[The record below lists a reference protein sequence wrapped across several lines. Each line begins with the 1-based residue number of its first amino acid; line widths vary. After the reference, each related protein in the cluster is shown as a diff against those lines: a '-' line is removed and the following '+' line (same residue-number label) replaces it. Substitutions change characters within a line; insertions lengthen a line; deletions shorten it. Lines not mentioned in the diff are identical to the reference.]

1 MALEEAVRSVKDL
14 DSLLALLRDELGWR
28 LPDPPDWSELTF
40 EWHAHEL
47 RVSESA
53 AQRLKD
59 GKVYQLRP
67 LLAQQPWG
75 IFFVIF
81 DRPRISITTLRQTL
95 RGLVSQRRQASRL
108 PSWNLENLLFICTTS
123 DYDRFTFAHFRGE
136 KAHRAVLTTFGW
148 ERGETALHTLCKYNL
163 ENLRFPDDPSDTE
176 SWLTQWRAAFD
187 VQAVTDA
194 FFRDYERVFDILQR
208 QLYQQ
213 TNDKV
218 WAHDYA
224 LQVLNRLMFLY
235 FIQRKTT
242 PDGRYWLGDDRRFIK
257 GFWEAYRASG
267 EKNSFFKRWL
277 SVLFFEAFNNKFSPK
292 PYLPQAL
299 NDALRL
305 APYLNGGLF
314 TRNELDEKY
323 SIELPD
329 SIFEMLFDQFEG
341 ATPGFFER
349 YNFTISE
356 NTPLDQEV
364 AVDPEMIGKVYETLV
379 NIAFEG
385 LEGEDRR
392 GRAGIFY
399 TPRVEI
405 DLMCRLSLVDWLA
418 NHLGEEHKPL
428 LYDAVFA
435 YDPEEKRRADEAL
448 SSRNLWP
455 TLNALLRSCTVC
467 DPACGS
473 GSFLVGMLLVLDDLQ
488 ARANEQ
494 LGIEETPYERRRRII
509 GEQLYGV
516 DVMEWAVHVAELRLW
531 LQLVVETDLK
541 PAQLKFHRPLLP
553 NLSFKVRPGDSL
565 VQELGGIS
573 FALHHKHLDIPST
586 LKGKLT
592 RLKAEKLK
600 FYRADPDDP
609 SQYRSEHELKL
620 AEVQLFREILETK
633 AHTLHNQIVILNR
646 RIEHPSQLHTLEGI
660 EIEDRQL
667 ERNVQAWKAQ
677 RDELQEQLDRLHQAL
692 ATLQNAHDV
701 PFIWDVA
708 FVEIFEGDKRGFDI
722 VLGNP
727 PYVRQEMI
735 APPLLREEDFSP
747 EQWRKKKA
755 EHKAKLQHSA
765 CELWPRFFKNRK
777 PDGKSDLYVYFYLHG
792 LSLLNEKG
800 SFCFIT
806 SNSWLDVGYGADL
819 QEFLLKH
826 SHVKLILDNE
836 VKRSFA
842 QADVNT
848 VIVLLAPPDDRREDG
863 LSKTARFVMFKKP
876 FEEVA
881 RAEVFKAIE
890 AVTERQGTPDY
901 RVTAR
906 LQRELL
912 EEGLESDAD
921 DVGAAPRGCPPTPR
935 GRAQSGKAQG
945 PAPTGKS
952 HGPLIK
958 TARYI
963 GNKWGGKYLRAPDIF
978 FTILEKGKGK
988 LVRLGDIA
996 EVRRGFTTGANEFFY
1011 LEPTGKPAPAGYLHV
1026 RNGAGWEGE
1035 IEEEFLKPFLF
1046 SLKEVER
1053 YEVDALNLERKVLVC
1068 LHAKEDLRQKGKKGM
1083 LSYIEY
1089 GERQGFNTRPSVR
1102 GRRLWY
1108 ALPEQNPPDFVS
1120 NRFLGERLG
1129 FPFLRD
1135 VRVCDVFF
1143 VGAFTN
1149 VDGLIGTAL
1158 LNSIVSL
1165 LAAEVTS
1172 RKTYG
1177 IGVAYLYGPEI
1188 RGLTVINP
1196 AVLSLEDKQ
1205 RLHEAFSSMRKRA
1218 ILRIVDEIHQ
1228 PDRRALDE
1236 VVFDVLGLTA
1246 GEREA
1251 VYEAVVN
1258 LVRARLEKA
1267 RSV

>member
-194 FFRDYERVFDILQR
+194 FFRDYERVFDILQH

-341 ATPGFFER
+341 MTPGFFER

-385 LEGEDRR
+385 LEGEDLR

-435 YDPEEKRRADEAL
+435 YDPE
-448 SSRNLWP
+448 
-455 TLNALLRSCTVC
+455 
-467 DPACGS
+467 
-473 GSFLVGMLLVLDDLQ
+473 
-488 ARANEQ
+488 
-494 LGIEETPYERRRRII
+494 
-509 GEQLYGV
+509 
-516 DVMEWAVHVAELRLW
+516 
-531 LQLVVETDLK
+531 
-541 PAQLKFHRPLLP
+541 
-553 NLSFKVRPGDSL
+553 
-565 VQELGGIS
+565 
-573 FALHHKHLDIPST
+573 
-586 LKGKLT
+586 
-592 RLKAEKLK
+592 
-600 FYRADPDDP
+600 
-609 SQYRSEHELKL
+609 
-620 AEVQLFREILETK
+620 
-633 AHTLHNQIVILNR
+633 
-646 RIEHPSQLHTLEGI
+646 
-660 EIEDRQL
+660 
-667 ERNVQAWKAQ
+667 
-677 RDELQEQLDRLHQAL
+677 
-692 ATLQNAHDV
+692 
-701 PFIWDVA
+701 
-708 FVEIFEGDKRGFDI
+708 
-722 VLGNP
+722 
-727 PYVRQEMI
+727 
-735 APPLLREEDFSP
+735 
-747 EQWRKKKA
+747 
-755 EHKAKLQHSA
+755 
-765 CELWPRFFKNRK
+765 
-777 PDGKSDLYVYFYLHG
+777 
-792 LSLLNEKG
+792 
-800 SFCFIT
+800 
-806 SNSWLDVGYGADL
+806 
-819 QEFLLKH
+819 
-826 SHVKLILDNE
+826 
-836 VKRSFA
+836 
-842 QADVNT
+842 
-848 VIVLLAPPDDRREDG
+848 
-863 LSKTARFVMFKKP
+863 
-876 FEEVA
+876 
-881 RAEVFKAIE
+881 
-890 AVTERQGTPDY
+890 
-901 RVTAR
+901 
-906 LQRELL
+906 
-912 EEGLESDAD
+912 
-921 DVGAAPRGCPPTPR
+921 
-935 GRAQSGKAQG
+935 
-945 PAPTGKS
+945 
-952 HGPLIK
+952 
-958 TARYI
+958 
-963 GNKWGGKYLRAPDIF
+963 
-978 FTILEKGKGK
+978 
-988 LVRLGDIA
+988 
-996 EVRRGFTTGANEFFY
+996 
-1011 LEPTGKPAPAGYLHV
+1011 
-1026 RNGAGWEGE
+1026 
-1035 IEEEFLKPFLF
+1035 
-1046 SLKEVER
+1046 
-1053 YEVDALNLERKVLVC
+1053 
-1068 LHAKEDLRQKGKKGM
+1068 
-1083 LSYIEY
+1083 
-1089 GERQGFNTRPSVR
+1089 
-1102 GRRLWY
+1102 
-1108 ALPEQNPPDFVS
+1108 
-1120 NRFLGERLG
+1120 
-1129 FPFLRD
+1129 
-1135 VRVCDVFF
+1135 
-1143 VGAFTN
+1143 
-1149 VDGLIGTAL
+1149 
-1158 LNSIVSL
+1158 
-1165 LAAEVTS
+1165 
-1172 RKTYG
+1172 
-1177 IGVAYLYGPEI
+1177 
-1188 RGLTVINP
+1188 
-1196 AVLSLEDKQ
+1196 
-1205 RLHEAFSSMRKRA
+1205 
-1218 ILRIVDEIHQ
+1218 
-1228 PDRRALDE
+1228 
-1236 VVFDVLGLTA
+1236 
-1246 GEREA
+1246 
-1251 VYEAVVN
+1251 
-1258 LVRARLEKA
+1258 
-1267 RSV
+1267 

>member
-1 MALEEAVRSVKDL
+1 
-14 DSLLALLRDELGWR
+14 
-28 LPDPPDWSELTF
+28 
-40 EWHAHEL
+40 
-47 RVSESA
+47 
-53 AQRLKD
+53 
-59 GKVYQLRP
+59 
-67 LLAQQPWG
+67 
-75 IFFVIF
+75 
-81 DRPRISITTLRQTL
+81 
-95 RGLVSQRRQASRL
+95 
-108 PSWNLENLLFICTTS
+108 
-123 DYDRFTFAHFRGE
+123 
-136 KAHRAVLTTFGW
+136 
-148 ERGETALHTLCKYNL
+148 
-163 ENLRFPDDPSDTE
+163 
-176 SWLTQWRAAFD
+176 
-187 VQAVTDA
+187 
-194 FFRDYERVFDILQR
+194 
-208 QLYQQ
+208 
-213 TNDKV
+213 
-218 WAHDYA
+218 
-224 LQVLNRLMFLY
+224 
-235 FIQRKTT
+235 
-242 PDGRYWLGDDRRFIK
+242 
-257 GFWEAYRASG
+257 
-267 EKNSFFKRWL
+267 
-277 SVLFFEAFNNKFSPK
+277 
-292 PYLPQAL
+292 
-299 NDALRL
+299 
-305 APYLNGGLF
+305 
-314 TRNELDEKY
+314 
-323 SIELPD
+323 
-329 SIFEMLFDQFEG
+329 
-341 ATPGFFER
+341 
-349 YNFTISE
+349 
-356 NTPLDQEV
+356 
-364 AVDPEMIGKVYETLV
+364 
-379 NIAFEG
+379 
-385 LEGEDRR
+385 
-392 GRAGIFY
+392 
-399 TPRVEI
+399 
-405 DLMCRLSLVDWLA
+405 
-418 NHLGEEHKPL
+418 
-428 LYDAVFA
+428 
-435 YDPEEKRRADEAL
+435 
-448 SSRNLWP
+448 
-455 TLNALLRSCTVC
+455 
-467 DPACGS
+467 
-473 GSFLVGMLLVLDDLQ
+473 
-488 ARANEQ
+488 
-494 LGIEETPYERRRRII
+494 
-509 GEQLYGV
+509 
-516 DVMEWAVHVAELRLW
+516 
-531 LQLVVETDLK
+531 
-541 PAQLKFHRPLLP
+541 
-553 NLSFKVRPGDSL
+553 
-565 VQELGGIS
+565 
-573 FALHHKHLDIPST
+573 
-586 LKGKLT
+586 
-592 RLKAEKLK
+592 
-600 FYRADPDDP
+600 
-609 SQYRSEHELKL
+609 
-620 AEVQLFREILETK
+620 VQLFREILETK

-848 VIVLLAPPDDRREDG
+848 VIVLLAPPDDHREDG

-890 AVTERQGTPDY
+890 AVTERQSTPDY

-906 LQRELL
+906 PQRELL
-912 EEGLESDAD
+912 EEGLESGTDEES
-921 DVGAAPRGCPPTPR
+921 PTPQKR
-935 GRAQSGKAQG
+935 
-945 PAPTGKS
+945 KS

-996 EVRRGFTTGANEFFY
+996 EVRYGIKTGANEFFY
-1011 LEPTGKPAPAGYLHV
+1011 LEPTDKPAPAGYLHV

-1035 IEEEFLKPFLF
+1035 IEEEFLTPFLF
-1046 SLKEVER
+1046 PLKEVER
-1053 YEVDALNLERKVLVC
+1053 YEVDPSHLERKVLVC
-1068 LHAKEDLRQKGKKGM
+1068 SWTKEELRRQRKKGV

-1089 GERQGFNTRPSVR
+1089 GERQGFDRRPSVR
-1102 GRRLWY
+1102 GRPLWY
-1108 ALPEQNPPDFVS
+1108 AIPEQNPPHCVS
-1120 NRFLGERLG
+1120 NQFLGERLG
-1129 FPFLRD
+1129 FPYLYNAL
-1135 VRVCDVFF
+1135 VCNVFF
-1143 VGAFTN
+1143 VATFTHT
-1149 VDGLIGTAL
+1149 DALTGTAL

-1188 RGLTVINP
+1188 RALPVMRP
-1196 AVLSLEDKQ
+1196 DVLSFEDRQ
-1205 RLHEAFSSMRKRA
+1205 HLHRAFSSMRKRA
-1218 ILRIVDEIHQ
+1218 ILKIADEIHQ

>member
-47 RVSESA
+47 RVSESS

-405 DLMCRLSLVDWLA
+405 DLMRRLSLVDWLA

-541 PAQLKFHRPLLP
+541 PAQLKFRPLLP

-660 EIEDRQL
+660 EIGDRQL

-819 QEFLLKH
+819 QEFLLRH
-826 SHVKLILDNE
+826 SHVKLVLDNE

-876 FEEVA
+876 FEELA

-890 AVTERQGTPDY
+890 AVTERQSTPVY

-906 LQRELL
+906 PQRELL
-912 EEGLESDAD
+912 EEGLESGTDEES
-921 DVGAAPRGCPPTPR
+921 PTPQKR
-935 GRAQSGKAQG
+935 
-945 PAPTGKS
+945 KS
-952 HGPLIK
+952 HGPFIK

-996 EVRRGFTTGANEFFY
+996 EVRFGIKTGANEFFY
-1011 LEPTGKPAPAGYLHV
+1011 LEPRGNPAPAGYLHV

-1035 IEEEFLKPFLF
+1035 LEEEFLKPVIKSPRECRSILI
-1046 SLKEVER
+1046 KP
-1053 YEVDALNLERKVLVC
+1053 
-1068 LHAKEDLRQKGKKGM
+1068 EDLRYKIFMCHRDKSELKGTAA
-1083 LSYIEY
+1083 LEYIRW
-1089 GERQGFNTRPSVR
+1089 GEAQGYHERPSCKGRPRWWDVGVR
-1102 GRRLWY
+1102 EFGKVLWPMIHNDRPAVFWNGYGVAVDHNLFEILGDYPLELWAFLASSPQIIFRELYGR
-1108 ALPEQNPPDFVS
+1108 S
-1120 NRFLGERLG
+1120 NLGEGALKTEGIDIRKFEVIRPEVMRSFGIERLEA
-1129 FPFLRD
+1129 
-1135 VRVCDVFF
+1135 
-1143 VGAFTN
+1143 AFEQMSKRPIQP
-1149 VDGLIGTAL
+1149 L
-1158 LNSIVSL
+1158 
-1165 LAAEVTS
+1165 
-1172 RKTYG
+1172 
-1177 IGVAYLYGPEI
+1177 EI
-1188 RGLTVINP
+1188 
-1196 AVLSLEDKQ
+1196 
-1205 RLHEAFSSMRKRA
+1205 
-1218 ILRIVDEIHQ
+1218 EIHQ

-1236 VVFDVLGLTA
+1236 VVFDVLGLTV

-1258 LVRARLEKA
+1258 LVRARLERA
-1267 RSV
+1267 QSV

>member
-1 MALEEAVRSVKDL
+1 MSLEVAVRSVRDR
-14 DSLLALLRDELGWR
+14 DSLLALLCDELGWR
-28 LPDPPDWSELTF
+28 LPAPPDWSELTF

-67 LLAQQPWG
+67 LLEQQPWG

-194 FFRDYERVFDILQR
+194 FFRDYERVFDILQH

-242 PDGRYWLGDDRRFIK
+242 PDGRYWLGDDRQFIK

-541 PAQLKFHRPLLP
+541 PAQLKFRPLLP

-735 APPLLREEDFSP
+735 APPLLREEDLSP

-848 VIVLLAPPDDRREDG
+848 VIVLLAPPDDHREDG

-890 AVTERQGTPDY
+890 AVTERQSTEAY

-906 LQRELL
+906 PQRELL
-912 EEGLESDAD
+912 EEGLESETDEES
-921 DVGAAPRGCPPTPR
+921 PTPQKR
-935 GRAQSGKAQG
+935 
-945 PAPTGKS
+945 KS

-1035 IEEEFLKPFLF
+1035 IEEEFLKPVIKSPRECRSILI
-1046 SLKEVER
+1046 KP
-1053 YEVDALNLERKVLVC
+1053 
-1068 LHAKEDLRQKGKKGM
+1068 EDLHYKIFMCHRDKSELKGTAA
-1083 LSYIEY
+1083 LDYIRW
-1089 GERQGFNTRPSVR
+1089 GEAQGYHLRPTCR
-1102 GRRLWY
+1102 GRTRWW
-1108 ALPEQNPPDFVS
+1108 D
-1120 NRFLGERLG
+1120 LGESHTEVIAWAMIHAERHNVFSNQLG
-1129 FPFLRD
+1129 VELD
-1135 VRVCDVFF
+1135 HNFF
-1143 VGAFTN
+1143 GIAP
-1149 VDGLIGTAL
+1149 
-1158 LNSIVSL
+1158 
-1165 LAAEVTS
+1165 
-1172 RKTYG
+1172 RKG
-1177 IGVAYLYGPEI
+1177 E
-1188 RGLTVINP
+1188 
-1196 AVLSLEDKQ
+1196 SE
-1205 RLHEAFSSMRKRA
+1205 
-1218 ILRIVDEIHQ
+1218 
-1228 PDRRALDE
+1228 
-1236 VVFDVLGLTA
+1236 LGLLLQSVSTLGILVKELFGRA
-1246 GEREA
+1246 YGGGSGPIKNER
-1251 VYEAVVN
+1251 VD
-1258 LVRARLEKA
+1258 LIR
-1267 RSV
+1267 

>member
-163 ENLRFPDDPSDTE
+163 ENLRFPEDPSDTE

-194 FFRDYERVFDILQR
+194 FFWDYERVFDILQR

-863 LSKTARFVMFKKP
+863 LSKTARFVLFKKP
-876 FEEVA
+876 FEEVT

-890 AVTERQGTPDY
+890 AVTERQSTPDY

-912 EEGLESDAD
+912 EEGLETDAD
-921 DVGAAPRGCPPTPR
+921 DVGATPRGCPQPPVVAQPTPR

-945 PAPTGKS
+945 SAPTGKS
-952 HGPLIK
+952 HAPLIK

-996 EVRRGFTTGANEFFY
+996 EVRRGFTTGANDFFY

-1035 IEEEFLKPFLF
+1035 IEEEFLKPVIKSPRECRSILI
-1046 SLKEVER
+1046 KP
-1053 YEVDALNLERKVLVC
+1053 
-1068 LHAKEDLRQKGKKGM
+1068 EDLRYKIFTCHRDKSELKGTAA
-1083 LSYIEY
+1083 LEYIRW
-1089 GERQGFNTRPSVR
+1089 GEARGYHERPSCKGRPRWWDVGVR
-1102 GRRLWY
+1102 RVPPIVSPSSVSDLYRAFLNQIGVFIDKRLY
-1108 ALPEQNPPDFVS
+1108 EIHPLNNLVNQLAVS
-1120 NRFLGERLG
+1120 LNSTMTTLFLELGSRTGLGE
-1129 FPFLRD
+1129 
-1135 VRVCDVFF
+1135 
-1143 VGAFTN
+1143 
-1149 VDGLIGTAL
+1149 GLLDMTVYEVANCL
-1158 LNSIVSL
+1158 VLHPSLVQATPLFDRPTQSI
-1165 LAAEVTS
+1165 
-1172 RKTYG
+1172 
-1177 IGVAYLYGPEI
+1177 
-1188 RGLTVINP
+1188 
-1196 AVLSLEDKQ
+1196 
-1205 RLHEAFSSMRKRA
+1205 FS
-1218 ILRIVDEIHQ
+1218 EIHQ

-1251 VYEAVVN
+1251 VYEAVIN

>member
-123 DYDRFTFAHFRGE
+123 DYDRFTFAHFRGK

-364 AVDPEMIGKVYETLV
+364 AVDPEMIGKVYESLV

-848 VIVLLAPPDDRREDG
+848 VIVLLAPPDDHREDG

-890 AVTERQGTPDY
+890 AVTERQSTEAY

-906 LQRELL
+906 PQRELL
-912 EEGLESDAD
+912 EEGLESGTDEES
-921 DVGAAPRGCPPTPR
+921 PTPQKR
-935 GRAQSGKAQG
+935 
-945 PAPTGKS
+945 KS

-996 EVRRGFTTGANEFFY
+996 EVRYGIKTGANEFFY
-1011 LEPTGKPAPAGYLHV
+1011 LEPTDKPAPAGYLHV
-1026 RNGAGWEGE
+1026 RNGAGWKGE
-1035 IEEEFLKPFLF
+1035 IEEEFLKPVIKSPRECRSILI
-1046 SLKEVER
+1046 KP
-1053 YEVDALNLERKVLVC
+1053 
-1068 LHAKEDLRQKGKKGM
+1068 EDLRYKIFMCHRDKSELKGTAA
-1083 LSYIEY
+1083 LEYIRW
-1089 GERQGFNTRPSVR
+1089 GEAQGYHERPSCRTRQRWWEARLEVGNGVFVKEANDSSGVFFNPIGLPVDCRLYVAQLSFEQLIYLNSAIACLLFEIFNRAGLGEGARSLMVSDYNAVPCLLTR
-1102 GRRLWY
+1102 GESSDFEKVFSSVYNKEPRKL
-1108 ALPEQNPPDFVS
+1108 LKPPD
-1120 NRFLGERLG
+1120 
-1129 FPFLRD
+1129 
-1135 VRVCDVFF
+1135 
-1143 VGAFTN
+1143 
-1149 VDGLIGTAL
+1149 
-1158 LNSIVSL
+1158 
-1165 LAAEVTS
+1165 
-1172 RKTYG
+1172 
-1177 IGVAYLYGPEI
+1177 PEW
-1188 RGLTVINP
+1188 
-1196 AVLSLEDKQ
+1196 
-1205 RLHEAFSSMRKRA
+1205 
-1218 ILRIVDEIHQ
+1218 
-1228 PDRRALDE
+1228 RALDE

>member
-95 RGLVSQRRQASRL
+95 RGLVSQRRQASHL
-108 PSWNLENLLFICTTS
+108 PTWNLENLLFICTTS

-194 FFRDYERVFDILQR
+194 FFRDYERVFDILQH

-242 PDGRYWLGDDRRFIK
+242 PDGRYWLGDDRQFIK

-473 GSFLVGMLLVLDDLQ
+473 GSFLVGMLLALDDLQ

-541 PAQLKFHRPLLP
+541 PDELKFRPLLP

-620 AEVQLFREILETK
+620 AELQLFREILETK

-848 VIVLLAPPDDRREDG
+848 VIVLLAPPDDHREDG

-876 FEEVA
+876 FEELA
-881 RAEVFKAIE
+881 HAEVFKAIE
-890 AVTERQGTPDY
+890 AVTERQSTEAY

-906 LQRELL
+906 PQRELL
-912 EEGLESDAD
+912 EEGLESGTDEEH
-921 DVGAAPRGCPPTPR
+921 PTPQKR
-935 GRAQSGKAQG
+935 
-945 PAPTGKS
+945 KS

-996 EVRRGFTTGANEFFY
+996 EVRFGIKTGANEFFY

-1035 IEEEFLKPFLF
+1035 IEEEFLKPVIKSPRECRSILI
-1046 SLKEVER
+1046 KP
-1053 YEVDALNLERKVLVC
+1053 
-1068 LHAKEDLRQKGKKGM
+1068 EDLHYKIFMCHRDKSELKDTAA
-1083 LSYIEY
+1083 LEYIRW
-1089 GERQGFNTRPSVR
+1089 GEAQGYHERPSCR
-1102 GRRLWY
+1102 GRQRWWEARLEVGNGVFVKE
-1108 ALPEQNPPDFVS
+1108 ANDSSGVFFNPIGLPVDCRLYVAQLSFEQLIYLNSAIACLLFEIFNRAGLGEGARSLMVSDYNAVPCLLTRGESSDFEKVFSSVYNKEPRKLLKPPD
-1120 NRFLGERLG
+1120 
-1129 FPFLRD
+1129 
-1135 VRVCDVFF
+1135 
-1143 VGAFTN
+1143 
-1149 VDGLIGTAL
+1149 
-1158 LNSIVSL
+1158 
-1165 LAAEVTS
+1165 
-1172 RKTYG
+1172 
-1177 IGVAYLYGPEI
+1177 PEW
-1188 RGLTVINP
+1188 
-1196 AVLSLEDKQ
+1196 
-1205 RLHEAFSSMRKRA
+1205 
-1218 ILRIVDEIHQ
+1218 
-1228 PDRRALDE
+1228 RALDE

>member
-735 APPLLREEDFSP
+735 APPLLREEDLSP

-890 AVTERQGTPDY
+890 AVTERQSTEAY

-906 LQRELL
+906 PQRELL
-912 EEGLESDAD
+912 EEGLESGTDEES
-921 DVGAAPRGCPPTPR
+921 PTPQKR
-935 GRAQSGKAQG
+935 
-945 PAPTGKS
+945 KS

-996 EVRRGFTTGANEFFY
+996 EVRFGIKTGANEFFY
-1011 LEPTGKPAPAGYLHV
+1011 LEPTGNPAPAGYLHV

-1035 IEEEFLKPFLF
+1035 IEEEFLKPVIKSPRECRSILI
-1046 SLKEVER
+1046 KP
-1053 YEVDALNLERKVLVC
+1053 
-1068 LHAKEDLRQKGKKGM
+1068 EDLRYKIFMCHRDKSELKGTAA
-1083 LSYIEY
+1083 LEYIRW
-1089 GERQGFNTRPSVR
+1089 GEAQGYHERPSCKGRPRWWDVGVR
-1102 GRRLWY
+1102 EVAPLSFNKGPWDRHFIPVNMANAFTDQQVYIILPRLQVDILILGAVANSTTWWGFLETTGRANFGEGILWIAVY
-1108 ALPEQNPPDFVS
+1108 EAAQMPLLNPEVITPEE
-1120 NRFLGERLG
+1120 RERLLSAFASLG
-1129 FPFLRD
+1129 PRD
-1135 VRVCDVFF
+1135 VLPV
-1143 VGAFTN
+1143 
-1149 VDGLIGTAL
+1149 
-1158 LNSIVSL
+1158 
-1165 LAAEVTS
+1165 
-1172 RKTYG
+1172 
-1177 IGVAYLYGPEI
+1177 
-1188 RGLTVINP
+1188 
-1196 AVLSLEDKQ
+1196 
-1205 RLHEAFSSMRKRA
+1205 
-1218 ILRIVDEIHQ
+1218 VDEIHQ

-1236 VVFDVLGLTA
+1236 VVFDVLGLTP

>member
-123 DYDRFTFAHFRGE
+123 DYDRFTFAHFRGK

-364 AVDPEMIGKVYETLV
+364 AVDPEMIGKVYESLV

-541 PAQLKFHRPLLP
+541 PAQLKFRPLLP

-876 FEEVA
+876 FEELA

-890 AVTERQGTPDY
+890 AVTERQSTEAY

-906 LQRELL
+906 PQRELL
-912 EEGLESDAD
+912 EEGLESGTDEEH
-921 DVGAAPRGCPPTPR
+921 PTPQKR
-935 GRAQSGKAQG
+935 
-945 PAPTGKS
+945 KS

-996 EVRRGFTTGANEFFY
+996 EVRFGIKTGANEFFY

-1035 IEEEFLKPFLF
+1035 IEEEFLKPVIKSPRECRSILI
-1046 SLKEVER
+1046 KP
-1053 YEVDALNLERKVLVC
+1053 
-1068 LHAKEDLRQKGKKGM
+1068 EDLRYKIFMCHRDKSELKDTAA
-1083 LSYIEY
+1083 LEYIRW
-1089 GERQGFNTRPSVR
+1089 GETQGYHERPSCR
-1102 GRRLWY
+1102 GRQRWWDLGHQE
-1108 ALPEQNPPDFVS
+1108 PFDFVIL
-1120 NRFLGERLG
+1120 RFRHERNWT
-1129 FPFLRD
+1129 P
-1135 VRVCDVFF
+1135 VNI
-1143 VGAFTN
+1143 TP
-1149 VDGLIGTAL
+1149 
-1158 LNSIVSL
+1158 SL
-1165 LAAEVTS
+1165 LAGDIMFVGS
-1172 RKTYG
+1172 WSNRKAVNACNAIANSTFAVFISELLG
-1177 IGVAYLYGPEI
+1177 RVNLGEGLLTTYGPEI
-1188 RGLTVINP
+1188 LRFLAIHPSSLNP
-1196 AVLSLEDKQ
+1196 KTEKVLMQ
-1205 RLHEAFSSMRKRA
+1205 RFQLLITRDVLP
-1218 ILRIVDEIHQ
+1218 IYDEIHQ

-1267 RSV
+1267 QSV

>member
-890 AVTERQGTPDY
+890 AVTERQSTPDY

-912 EEGLESDAD
+912 EEGLESE
-921 DVGAAPRGCPPTPR
+921 R
-935 GRAQSGKAQG
+935 GRGRRPSPAAQSANPG
-945 PAPTGKS
+945 
-952 HGPLIK
+952 GPLIK

-1035 IEEEFLKPFLF
+1035 IEEEFLKPVIKSPRECRSILI
-1046 SLKEVER
+1046 KP
-1053 YEVDALNLERKVLVC
+1053 
-1068 LHAKEDLRQKGKKGM
+1068 EDLRYKIFMCHRDKSELKGTAA
-1083 LSYIEY
+1083 LEYIRW
-1089 GERQGFNTRPSVR
+1089 GEARGYHERPSCKGRPRWWDVGVR
-1102 GRRLWY
+1102 RVPPIVSPSSVSDLYRAFLNQIGVFIDKRLY
-1108 ALPEQNPPDFVS
+1108 EIHPLNNLVNQLAVS
-1120 NRFLGERLG
+1120 LNSTMTTLFLELGSRTGLGE
-1129 FPFLRD
+1129 
-1135 VRVCDVFF
+1135 
-1143 VGAFTN
+1143 
-1149 VDGLIGTAL
+1149 GLLDMTVYEVANCL
-1158 LNSIVSL
+1158 VLHPSLVQATPLFDRPTQSI
-1165 LAAEVTS
+1165 
-1172 RKTYG
+1172 
-1177 IGVAYLYGPEI
+1177 
-1188 RGLTVINP
+1188 
-1196 AVLSLEDKQ
+1196 
-1205 RLHEAFSSMRKRA
+1205 FS
-1218 ILRIVDEIHQ
+1218 EIHQ

-1251 VYEAVVN
+1251 VYEAVIN

>member
-95 RGLVSQRRQASRL
+95 RGLVSQRRQASHL

-473 GSFLVGMLLVLDDLQ
+473 GSFLVGMLLALDDLQ

-541 PAQLKFHRPLLP
+541 PDELKFRPLLP

-620 AEVQLFREILETK
+620 AELQLFREILETK

-848 VIVLLAPPDDRREDG
+848 VIVLLAPPDDHREDG

-876 FEEVA
+876 FEELA
-881 RAEVFKAIE
+881 HAEVFKAIE
-890 AVTERQGTPDY
+890 AVTERQSTEAY

-906 LQRELL
+906 PQRELL
-912 EEGLESDAD
+912 EEGLESGTDEEH
-921 DVGAAPRGCPPTPR
+921 PTPQKR
-935 GRAQSGKAQG
+935 
-945 PAPTGKS
+945 KS

-996 EVRRGFTTGANEFFY
+996 EVRFGIKTGANEFFY

-1035 IEEEFLKPFLF
+1035 IEEEFLKPVIKSPRECRSILI
-1046 SLKEVER
+1046 KP
-1053 YEVDALNLERKVLVC
+1053 
-1068 LHAKEDLRQKGKKGM
+1068 EDLHYKIFMCHRDKSELKDTAA
-1083 LSYIEY
+1083 LEYIRW
-1089 GERQGFNTRPSVR
+1089 GEAQGYHERPSCR
-1102 GRRLWY
+1102 GRQRWWEARLEVGNGVFVKE
-1108 ALPEQNPPDFVS
+1108 ANDSSGVFFNPIGLPVDCRLYVAQLSFEQLIYLNSAIACLLFEIFNRAGLGEGARSLMVSDYNAVPCLLTRGESSDFEKVFSSVYNKEPRKLLKPPD
-1120 NRFLGERLG
+1120 
-1129 FPFLRD
+1129 
-1135 VRVCDVFF
+1135 
-1143 VGAFTN
+1143 
-1149 VDGLIGTAL
+1149 
-1158 LNSIVSL
+1158 
-1165 LAAEVTS
+1165 
-1172 RKTYG
+1172 
-1177 IGVAYLYGPEI
+1177 PEW
-1188 RGLTVINP
+1188 
-1196 AVLSLEDKQ
+1196 
-1205 RLHEAFSSMRKRA
+1205 
-1218 ILRIVDEIHQ
+1218 
-1228 PDRRALDE
+1228 RALDE

>member
-95 RGLVSQRRQASRL
+95 RGLVSQRRQASHL
-108 PSWNLENLLFICTTS
+108 PTWNLENLLFICTTS

-194 FFRDYERVFDILQR
+194 FFRDYERVFDILQH

-341 ATPGFFER
+341 MTPGFFER

-848 VIVLLAPPDDRREDG
+848 VIVLLAPPDDHREDG

-876 FEEVA
+876 FEELA
-881 RAEVFKAIE
+881 HAEVFKAIE
-890 AVTERQGTPDY
+890 AVTERQSTPDY

-906 LQRELL
+906 PQRELL
-912 EEGLESDAD
+912 EEGLESETDEES
-921 DVGAAPRGCPPTPR
+921 PTPQKR
-935 GRAQSGKAQG
+935 
-945 PAPTGKS
+945 KS

-1035 IEEEFLKPFLF
+1035 IEEEFLKPVIKSPRECRSILI
-1046 SLKEVER
+1046 KP
-1053 YEVDALNLERKVLVC
+1053 
-1068 LHAKEDLRQKGKKGM
+1068 EDLRYKIFMCHRDKSELQGTAA
-1083 LSYIEY
+1083 LEYIHW
-1089 GERQGFNTRPSVR
+1089 GETQRYHERPSCK
-1102 GRRLWY
+1102 GRPRWWDVGIREMPHGIVPCSFREVFIVYQNTGVFADKRLY
-1108 ALPEQNPPDFVS
+1108 DLMTDEVDVTLACLNASTFPLFVEMQTRNYGGGGGPIDATVYEIANVHILQPGYLGS
-1120 NRFLGERLG
+1120 AEKHELTRRFG
-1129 FPFLRD
+1129 
-1135 VRVCDVFF
+1135 
-1143 VGAFTN
+1143 
-1149 VDGLIGTAL
+1149 
-1158 LNSIVSL
+1158 
-1165 LAAEVTS
+1165 
-1172 RKTYG
+1172 
-1177 IGVAYLYGPEI
+1177 EI
-1188 RGLTVINP
+1188 RSRDIGSI
-1196 AVLSLEDKQ
+1196 
-1205 RLHEAFSSMRKRA
+1205 F
-1218 ILRIVDEIHQ
+1218 DEIHQ

-1251 VYEAVVN
+1251 VYEAGIN

>member
-1 MALEEAVRSVKDL
+1 MSLEAAVRSVQDL
-14 DSLLALLRDELGWR
+14 NSLLALLRDELGWR
-28 LPDPPDWSELTF
+28 LPDPPEWSELTF

-47 RVSESA
+47 RVSESS

-541 PAQLKFHRPLLP
+541 PAQLKFRPLLP

-806 SNSWLDVGYGADL
+806 SNAWLDVGYGADL

-863 LSKTARFVMFKKP
+863 PSKTARFVMFKKP
-876 FEEVA
+876 FEELA

-890 AVTERQGTPDY
+890 AVTERQSTPDY

-912 EEGLESDAD
+912 EEGLESEGEEAEESS
-921 DVGAAPRGCPPTPR
+921 ARKP
-935 GRAQSGKAQG
+935 S
-945 PAPTGKS
+945 S
-952 HGPLIK
+952 SGPLIK

-963 GNKWGGKYLRAPDIF
+963 GNKWGGKYLRMPEFLWRLIDENKLISLAKICHLEYGNKTGLVDF
-978 FTILEKGKGK
+978 FILTDDRIHEFGIEKQFCKK
-988 LVRLGDIA
+988 IITST
-996 EVRRGFTTGANEFFY
+996 E
-1011 LEPTGKPAPAGYLHV
+1011 
-1026 RNGAGWEGE
+1026 E
-1035 IEEEFLKPFLF
+1035 IERLVVLPEHVEKWVFVCSLTLAELKRQGYKGAATYVEWGAQQVTQKKARHTVEKVAWPEVPSVKSNRPEWHCI
-1046 SLKEVER
+1046 SLKEAGDFIVPLLIRER
-1053 YEVDALNLERKVLVC
+1053 FFFAANPQGLPDTNMFFHGRFADRRK
-1068 LHAKEDLRQKGKKGM
+1068 A
-1083 LSYIEY
+1083 
-1089 GERQGFNTRPSVR
+1089 
-1102 GRRLWY
+1102 
-1108 ALPEQNPPDFVS
+1108 
-1120 NRFLGERLG
+1120 RLG
-1129 FPFLRD
+1129 
-1135 VRVCDVFF
+1135 V
-1143 VGAFTN
+1143 A
-1149 VDGLIGTAL
+1149 LINSTITYL
-1158 LNSIVSL
+1158 LLEIFGRHNI
-1165 LAAEVTS
+1165 EG
-1172 RKTYG
+1172 RFN
-1177 IGVAYLYGPEI
+1177 IYGPE
-1188 RGLTVINP
+1188 LKPLPVPNP
-1196 AVLSLEDKQ
+1196 ELFDSSASGQLIKCFDILAQ
-1205 RLHEAFSSMRKRA
+1205 RSVMK
-1218 ILRIVDEIHQ
+1218 ILDEVSQ
-1228 PDRRALDE
+1228 TDRRALDE
-1236 VVFDVLGLTA
+1236 AVFDVLGLTA

>member
-14 DSLLALLRDELGWR
+14 DSLLALLCDELGWR

-541 PAQLKFHRPLLP
+541 PAQLKFRPLLP

-620 AEVQLFREILETK
+620 AELQLFREILETK

-819 QEFLLKH
+819 QAFLLKH

-848 VIVLLAPPDDRREDG
+848 VIVLLVPPDDHREDG

-890 AVTERQGTPDY
+890 AVTERQSTPDY

-906 LQRELL
+906 PQRELL
-912 EEGLESDAD
+912 EEGLESETDEES
-921 DVGAAPRGCPPTPR
+921 PTPQKR
-935 GRAQSGKAQG
+935 
-945 PAPTGKS
+945 KS

-1035 IEEEFLKPFLF
+1035 IEEEFLKPVIKSPRECRSILI
-1046 SLKEVER
+1046 KP
-1053 YEVDALNLERKVLVC
+1053 
-1068 LHAKEDLRQKGKKGM
+1068 EDLRYKIFMCHRDKSELQGTAA
-1083 LSYIEY
+1083 LEYIHW
-1089 GERQGFNTRPSVR
+1089 GETQRYHERPSCK
-1102 GRRLWY
+1102 GRPRWWDVGIREMPHGIVPCSFREVFIVYQNTGVFADKRLY
-1108 ALPEQNPPDFVS
+1108 DLMTDEVDVTLACLNASTFPLFVEMQTRNYGGGGGPIDATVYEIANVHILQPGYLGS
-1120 NRFLGERLG
+1120 AEKHELTRRFG
-1129 FPFLRD
+1129 
-1135 VRVCDVFF
+1135 
-1143 VGAFTN
+1143 
-1149 VDGLIGTAL
+1149 
-1158 LNSIVSL
+1158 
-1165 LAAEVTS
+1165 
-1172 RKTYG
+1172 
-1177 IGVAYLYGPEI
+1177 EI
-1188 RGLTVINP
+1188 RSRDIGSI
-1196 AVLSLEDKQ
+1196 
-1205 RLHEAFSSMRKRA
+1205 F
-1218 ILRIVDEIHQ
+1218 DEIHQ

-1251 VYEAVVN
+1251 VYEAGIN

>member
-194 FFRDYERVFDILQR
+194 FFWDYERVFDILQR

-735 APPLLREEDFSP
+735 APPLLREEDLSP

-890 AVTERQGTPDY
+890 AVADRQSTEVY

-912 EEGLESDAD
+912 EEGLESETDEES
-921 DVGAAPRGCPPTPR
+921 PTPQKR
-935 GRAQSGKAQG
+935 
-945 PAPTGKS
+945 KS

-996 EVRRGFTTGANEFFY
+996 EVRFGIKTGANEFFY
-1011 LEPTGKPAPAGYLHV
+1011 LEPTGNPAPAGYLHV
-1026 RNGAGWEGE
+1026 RNGASWEGE
-1035 IEEEFLKPFLF
+1035 IEEEFLKPVIKSPRECRSILI
-1046 SLKEVER
+1046 KP
-1053 YEVDALNLERKVLVC
+1053 
-1068 LHAKEDLRQKGKKGM
+1068 EDLRYKIFMCHRDKSELKGTAA
-1083 LSYIEY
+1083 LEYIRW
-1089 GERQGFNTRPSVR
+1089 GEAQGYHERPSCRTRQRWWDVGMR
-1102 GRRLWY
+1102 PKAKVNVNYLVDEVMRFFVKEDGF
-1108 ALPEQNPPDFVS
+1108 FVS
-1120 NRFLGERLG
+1120 DNFQEVHSPADLFWQVG
-1129 FPFLRD
+1129 
-1135 VRVCDVFF
+1135 VSTNSSVFQLF
-1143 VGAFTN
+1143 ANLVGRANFGG
-1149 VDGLIGTAL
+1149 GLMKIQTYEVAALLTVNPTLLDSVSCKKAL
-1158 LNSIVSL
+1158 LN
-1165 LAAEVTS
+1165 A
-1172 RKTYG
+1172 
-1177 IGVAYLYGPEI
+1177 
-1188 RGLTVINP
+1188 
-1196 AVLSLEDKQ
+1196 D
-1205 RLHEAFSSMRKRA
+1205 RLDLQA
-1218 ILRIVDEIHQ
+1218 

-1267 RSV
+1267 QSV

>member
-735 APPLLREEDFSP
+735 APPLLREEDLSP

-890 AVTERQGTPDY
+890 AVADRQSTEVY

-912 EEGLESDAD
+912 EEGLESETDEES
-921 DVGAAPRGCPPTPR
+921 PTPQKR
-935 GRAQSGKAQG
+935 
-945 PAPTGKS
+945 KS
-952 HGPLIK
+952 HGPFIK

-1035 IEEEFLKPFLF
+1035 LEEEFLKPVIF
-1046 SLKEVER
+1046 SLKEVSCIRDELSTLR
-1053 YEVDALNLERKVLVC
+1053 YRLFSCHLEKSALEGSGVLAYIMFGEQNGFHLRPSCASRKLWYSVGKDWSPTEFIFP
-1068 LHAKEDLRQKGKKGM
+1068 AKV
-1083 LSYIEY
+1083 
-1089 GERQGFNTRPSVR
+1089 GERMLVLDN
-1102 GRRLWY
+1102 WKK
-1108 ALPEQNPPDFVS
+1108 
-1120 NRFLGERLG
+1120 
-1129 FPFLRD
+1129 
-1135 VRVCDVFF
+1135 VFEDKKLYGITPK
-1143 VGAFTN
+1143 VGQHE
-1149 VDGLIGTAL
+1149 VWGCI
-1158 LNSIVSL
+1158 LNSTLTRLFMDLTCRQLTGAQAIADIDVVVVKNIL
-1165 LAAEVTS
+1165 
-1172 RKTYG
+1172 
-1177 IGVAYLYGPEI
+1177 IPHPEI
-1188 RGLTVINP
+1188 LSVDYSVIASRP
-1196 AVLSLEDKQ
+1196 IKTHVEDEYNQ
-1205 RLHEAFSSMRKRA
+1205 PDRRA
-1218 ILRIVDEIHQ
+1218 LDDVQ
-1228 PDRRALDE
+1228 APDRRALDE
-1236 VVFDVLGLTA
+1236 VVFVLGLTA

>member
-1 MALEEAVRSVKDL
+1 MSLEVAVRSVRDR
-14 DSLLALLRDELGWR
+14 DSLLALLRDELAWP
-28 LPDPPDWSELTF
+28 LPADWSLEELTF
-40 EWHAHEL
+40 EWSAREL

-59 GKVYQLRP
+59 GRVYQLRP
-67 LLAQQPWG
+67 LHEQQPWG

-81 DRPRISITTLRQTL
+81 DQPRISITTLRQTL
-95 RGLVSQRRQASRL
+95 RGLVPNRRQASSL
-108 PSWNLENLLFICTTS
+108 PSWHHENLLFICTTR
-123 DYDRFTFAHFRGE
+123 DYDRFTLAYFRGE
-136 KAHRAVLTTFGW
+136 KASRAVLTTFGW

-163 ENLRFPDDPSDTE
+163 GNLRFPDDPSTTE
-176 SWLTQWRAAFD
+176 AWLTQWRAAFD
-187 VQAVTDA
+187 VQAVTEA
-194 FFRDYERVFDILQR
+194 FFRDYERVFATLQH

-242 PDGRYWLGDDRRFIK
+242 PDGRYWLGNDRRFIR

-267 EKNSFFKRWL
+267 AKDSFFKRWL
-277 SVLFFEAFNNKFSPK
+277 SVLFFEAFNNRFSPK

-299 NDALRL
+299 NDALLL

-341 ATPGFFER
+341 TTPGFFER

-364 AVDPEMIGKVYETLV
+364 AVDPEMIGKVYESLV
-379 NIAFEG
+379 NITFEG
-385 LEGEDRR
+385 LEEEDRR

-399 TPRVEI
+399 TPRAEI

-418 NHLGEEHKPL
+418 NHLGEEPL

-448 SSRNLWP
+448 SHQNLWP
-455 TLNALLRSCTVC
+455 KLNALLRSCTVC

-488 ARANEQ
+488 ARANAQ
-494 LGIEETPYERRRRII
+494 LGVEETPYERRRRII

-541 PAQLKFHRPLLP
+541 PAELKFRPLLP

-573 FALHHKHLDIPST
+573 FALHRKHLDIPSA

-609 SQYRSEHELKL
+609 SQYRSEQELKL
-620 AEVQLFREILETK
+620 AELQLFREILETK
-633 AHTLHNQIVILNR
+633 AHTLHNEIVILNR
-646 RIEHPSQLHTLEGI
+646 RIEHPSQLQALEGI
-660 EIEDRQL
+660 EIEDRHL
-667 ERNVQAWKAQ
+667 ELRVHEWRAQ
-677 RDELQEQLDRLHQAL
+677 RDELQGQLDRLHQAL

-701 PFIWDVA
+701 PFIWDIA
-708 FVEIFEGDKRGFDI
+708 FVEIFEGDKGGFDI

-727 PYVRQEMI
+727 PYVRQEKI

-755 EHKAKLQHSA
+755 EHKAKLQHSV
-765 CELWPRFFKNRK
+765 CELWPRFFKSRK
-777 PDGKSDLYVYFYLHG
+777 PDGKSDLYIYFYLHG
-792 LSLLNEKG
+792 LSLLNERG

-826 SHVKLILDNE
+826 SHVKLVLDNE

-848 VIVLLAPPDDRREDG
+848 VIVLLAPPDDRREHG
-863 LSKTARFVMFKKP
+863 LDRTARFVMLKRP
-876 FEEVA
+876 FEEIA
-881 RAEVFKAIE
+881 RAEVFKEIE
-890 AVTERQGTPDY
+890 AVTERRSTEAY
-901 RVTAR
+901 RATAR
-906 LQRELL
+906 PQRELL
-912 EEGLESDAD
+912 EEGLETDAD
-921 DVGAAPRGCPPTPR
+921 DVGATPR
-935 GRAQSGKAQG
+935 GRPGQAQG
-945 PAPTGKS
+945 PVPTRNTRGI
-952 HGPLIK
+952 LIK

-996 EVRRGFTTGANEFFY
+996 EVRFGIKTGANEFFY
-1011 LEPTGKPAPAGYLHV
+1011 LEPTGQPAPRGLMHV
-1026 RNGAGWEGE
+1026 RNGA
-1035 IEEEFLKPFLF
+1035 
-1046 SLKEVER
+1046 
-1053 YEVDALNLERKVLVC
+1053 
-1068 LHAKEDLRQKGKKGM
+1068 
-1083 LSYIEY
+1083 
-1089 GERQGFNTRPSVR
+1089 
-1102 GRRLWY
+1102 
-1108 ALPEQNPPDFVS
+1108 
-1120 NRFLGERLG
+1120 
-1129 FPFLRD
+1129 
-1135 VRVCDVFF
+1135 
-1143 VGAFTN
+1143 
-1149 VDGLIGTAL
+1149 
-1158 LNSIVSL
+1158 
-1165 LAAEVTS
+1165 
-1172 RKTYG
+1172 
-1177 IGVAYLYGPEI
+1177 
-1188 RGLTVINP
+1188 
-1196 AVLSLEDKQ
+1196 
-1205 RLHEAFSSMRKRA
+1205 
-1218 ILRIVDEIHQ
+1218 
-1228 PDRRALDE
+1228 
-1236 VVFDVLGLTA
+1236 
-1246 GEREA
+1246 
-1251 VYEAVVN
+1251 
-1258 LVRARLEKA
+1258 
-1267 RSV
+1267 

>member
-123 DYDRFTFAHFRGE
+123 DYDRFTFAHFRGK

-620 AEVQLFREILETK
+620 AELQLFREILETK

-890 AVTERQGTPDY
+890 AVTERQSTPDY

-906 LQRELL
+906 PQRELL
-912 EEGLESDAD
+912 EEGLESETDEES
-921 DVGAAPRGCPPTPR
+921 PTPQKR
-935 GRAQSGKAQG
+935 
-945 PAPTGKS
+945 KS
-952 HGPLIK
+952 HGPFIK

-963 GNKWGGKYLRAPDIF
+963 GNKWGGKYLRAPNVLLQVL
-978 FTILEKGKGK
+978 TE
-988 LVRLGDIA
+988 RLRNLISVSEIA
-996 EVRRGFTTGANEFFY
+996 DLKYGIKTGANEFFY
-1011 LEPTGKPAPAGYLHV
+1011 PSAEIKQKFALTDVFLRPTLKSLSDIQRIAIDAEC
-1026 RNGAGWEGE
+1026 EGE
-1035 IEEEFLKPFLF
+1035 QLLVLPPVEIEKLPA
-1046 SLKEVER
+1046 S
-1053 YEVDALNLERKVLVC
+1053 VC
-1068 LHAKEDLRQKGKKGM
+1068 A
-1083 LSYIEY
+1083 YIEFGQKQRY
-1089 GERQGFNTRPSVR
+1089 HMRPAVKA
-1102 GRRLWY
+1102 RRPWY
-1108 ALPEQNPPDFVS
+1108 ALPEWEPAHIFIPQFFDQRLFIPYSEKPMYASNVFWGVYPKCENLRLVAALMNSTLFYLMLEVFGRWNMGEGVLTIYGPDLKYLHIVRPEQFSIEQQRRLEEAFDRLSRRPCEAIANEVQRADRRELDS
-1120 NRFLGERLG
+1120 IIFDILELDAAEREE
-1129 FPFLRD
+1129 
-1135 VRVCDVFF
+1135 VYC
-1143 VGAFTN
+1143 
-1149 VDGLIGTAL
+1149 
-1158 LNSIVSL
+1158 SIVDL
-1165 LAAEVTS
+1165 VMKRLQKAESVH
-1172 RKTYG
+1172 
-1177 IGVAYLYGPEI
+1177 
-1188 RGLTVINP
+1188 
-1196 AVLSLEDKQ
+1196 KQ
-1205 RLHEAFSSMRKRA
+1205 TL
-1218 ILRIVDEIHQ
+1218 VW
-1228 PDRRALDE
+1228 
-1236 VVFDVLGLTA
+1236 
-1246 GEREA
+1246 REGYA
-1251 VYEAVVN
+1251 D
-1258 LVRARLEKA
+1258 
-1267 RSV
+1267 

>member
-323 SIELPD
+323 SIELPN

-494 LGIEETPYERRRRII
+494 LGIEETPYERRRSII

-848 VIVLLAPPDDRREDG
+848 VIVLLAPPDDHREDG

-876 FEEVA
+876 FEELA

-890 AVTERQGTPDY
+890 AVTERQSTPDY

-906 LQRELL
+906 PQRELL
-912 EEGLESDAD
+912 EEGLESGTDEES
-921 DVGAAPRGCPPTPR
+921 PTPQKR
-935 GRAQSGKAQG
+935 
-945 PAPTGKS
+945 KS

-1035 IEEEFLKPFLF
+1035 IEEEFLKPVIKSPRECRSILI
-1046 SLKEVER
+1046 KP
-1053 YEVDALNLERKVLVC
+1053 
-1068 LHAKEDLRQKGKKGM
+1068 EDLRYKIFMCHRDKSELKDTAA
-1083 LSYIEY
+1083 LEYIRW
-1089 GERQGFNTRPSVR
+1089 GETQGYHERPSCKGRPRWWDVGVR
-1102 GRRLWY
+1102 RVPPIVSPSSVSDLYRAFLNQIGVFIDKRLY
-1108 ALPEQNPPDFVS
+1108 EIHPLNNLVNQLAVS
-1120 NRFLGERLG
+1120 LNSTMTTLFLELGSRTGLGE
-1129 FPFLRD
+1129 
-1135 VRVCDVFF
+1135 
-1143 VGAFTN
+1143 
-1149 VDGLIGTAL
+1149 GLLDMTVYEVANCL
-1158 LNSIVSL
+1158 VLHPSLVQATPLFDRPTQSIFD
-1165 LAAEVTS
+1165 EV
-1172 RKTYG
+1172 
-1177 IGVAYLYGPEI
+1177 
-1188 RGLTVINP
+1188 
-1196 AVLSLEDKQ
+1196 
-1205 RLHEAFSSMRKRA
+1205 
-1218 ILRIVDEIHQ
+1218 HQ

-1258 LVRARLEKA
+1258 LVRARAGEGQQ
-1267 RSV
+1267 RVID

>member
-1 MALEEAVRSVKDL
+1 MSLEVAVRSVRDR

-28 LPDPPDWSELTF
+28 LPDPPEWSELTF

-67 LLAQQPWG
+67 LLEQQPWG

-541 PAQLKFHRPLLP
+541 PAQLKFRPLLP

-848 VIVLLAPPDDRREDG
+848 VIVLLAPPDDHREDG

-890 AVTERQGTPDY
+890 AVTERQSTEAY

-906 LQRELL
+906 PQRELL
-912 EEGLESDAD
+912 EEGLESGTDEES
-921 DVGAAPRGCPPTPR
+921 PTPQKR
-935 GRAQSGKAQG
+935 
-945 PAPTGKS
+945 KS

-996 EVRRGFTTGANEFFY
+996 EVRFGIKTGANEFFY

-1035 IEEEFLKPFLF
+1035 IEEEFLKPVIKSPRECRSILI
-1046 SLKEVER
+1046 KP
-1053 YEVDALNLERKVLVC
+1053 
-1068 LHAKEDLRQKGKKGM
+1068 EDLRYKIFMCHRDKSELKGTAA
-1083 LSYIEY
+1083 LEYIRW
-1089 GERQGFNTRPSVR
+1089 GEAQGYHERPSCR
-1102 GRRLWY
+1102 GRQRWWDVGVREVAPLSFNKGPWDRHFIPVNMANAFTDQQVYIILPRLQVDILILGAVANSTTWWGFLETTGRANFGEGILWIAVY
-1108 ALPEQNPPDFVS
+1108 EAAQMPLLNPEDITPEE
-1120 NRFLGERLG
+1120 RERLLSAFASLG
-1129 FPFLRD
+1129 PRD
-1135 VRVCDVFF
+1135 VLPV
-1143 VGAFTN
+1143 
-1149 VDGLIGTAL
+1149 
-1158 LNSIVSL
+1158 
-1165 LAAEVTS
+1165 
-1172 RKTYG
+1172 
-1177 IGVAYLYGPEI
+1177 
-1188 RGLTVINP
+1188 
-1196 AVLSLEDKQ
+1196 
-1205 RLHEAFSSMRKRA
+1205 
-1218 ILRIVDEIHQ
+1218 VDEIHQ

-1236 VVFDVLGLTA
+1236 VVFDMLGLTA

>member
-1 MALEEAVRSVKDL
+1 MSLRGRSLLIGASKRSRSSGRPANFGSASPPLSAVKDG
-14 DSLLALLRDELGWR
+14 R
-28 LPDPPDWSELTF
+28 
-40 EWHAHEL
+40 
-47 RVSESA
+47 
-53 AQRLKD
+53 
-59 GKVYQLRP
+59 VYQLRP
-67 LLAQQPWG
+67 FYERQPWG
-75 IFFVIF
+75 IFLVIF
-81 DRPRISITTLRQTL
+81 DQPRLSITALRQTL
-95 RGLVSQRRQASRL
+95 RGLVSARRQASHL
-108 PSWNLENLLFICTTS
+108 PSWNLENLLFICTTR
-123 DYDRFTFAHFRGE
+123 DYDRWTFAHFRGE
-136 KAHRAVLTTFGW
+136 KAQRAVLTTFGW

-163 ENLRFPDDPSDTE
+163 ENLRFPDDPSDIE
-176 SWLTQWRAAFD
+176 SWLTHWRSAFD

-194 FFRDYERVFDILQR
+194 FFREYESVFAELQR
-208 QLYQQ
+208 SLYKQ

-224 LQVLNRLMFLY
+224 LQLLNRLMFLY

-242 PDGRYWLGDDRRFIK
+242 PDGQYWLGNDRRFIK
-257 GFWEAYRASG
+257 SFWEAYRASG
-267 EKNSFFKRWL
+267 EKNSFFTRWL

-292 PYLPQAL
+292 SYLPQAL
-299 NDALRL
+299 NDALLL

-323 SIELPD
+323 SLGLPD

-341 ATPGFFER
+341 TTPGFLER

-356 NTPLDQEV
+356 NTPVDQEV
-364 AVDPEMIGKVYETLV
+364 AVDPEMIGKVYESLV
-379 NIAFEG
+379 NITFEG
-385 LEGEDRR
+385 LEEEDRR

-448 SSRNLWP
+448 SSQNLWP
-455 TLNALLRSCTVC
+455 KLNALLRSCTVC

-488 ARANEQ
+488 ARANAQ
-494 LGIEETPYERRRRII
+494 LGEEETPYERRRRII
-509 GEQLYGV
+509 RDQLYGV

-541 PAQLKFHRPLLP
+541 PAELKFRALLP
-553 NLSFKVRPGDSL
+553 YLSFKVRPGDSL

-573 FALHHKHLDIPST
+573 FALHRKHLDIPSA

-600 FYRADPDDP
+600 FYQADPDDP
-609 SQYRSEHELKL
+609 SQYRSEQELKI
-620 AEVQLFREILETK
+620 AELQLFREILETK
-633 AHTLHNQIVILNR
+633 AHTLHNEIVILNR
-646 RIEHPSQLHTLEGI
+646 RIEHPSHLQALEGI
-660 EIEDRQL
+660 ETESRQL
-667 ERNVQAWKAQ
+667 ERNVQAWQAQ
-677 RDELQEQLDRLHQAL
+677 RDELQEQLDQLQQAV
-692 ATLQNAHDV
+692 ATLQNVHDV

-708 FVEIFEGDKRGFDI
+708 FVEIFEGEKGGFDI

-727 PYVRQEMI
+727 PYVRQEKI

-747 EQWRKKKA
+747 EQWRRKKA
-755 EHKAKLQHSA
+755 EYKEKLQHSA
-765 CELWPRFFKNRK
+765 CEVWPRFFKGRK

-792 LSLLNEKG
+792 LSLLNEQG

-848 VIVLLAPPDDRREDG
+848 VIVLLAPPDDRGEGG

-890 AVTERQGTPDY
+890 AVSERQSTDAY
-901 RVTAR
+901 RATAR
-906 LQRELL
+906 PQRELL
-912 EEGLESDAD
+912 EEGLETDGD
-921 DVGAAPRGCPPTPR
+921 DVGATPR
-935 GRAQSGKAQG
+935 GRPGRAQG
-945 PAPTGKS
+945 PAPTGKTR
-952 HGPLIK
+952 GPLIK

-1011 LEPTGKPAPAGYLHV
+1011 LEPTGKPAPKGLIHV

-1035 IEEEFLKPFLF
+1035 IEEEFLKPVIK
-1046 SLKEVER
+1046 SPRECRSIIIKP
-1053 YEVDALNLERKVLVC
+1053 
-1068 LHAKEDLRQKGKKGM
+1068 EDLRYKIFMCHKDKTDLKGTAA
-1083 LSYIEY
+1083 LEYIRW
-1089 GERQGFNTRPSVR
+1089 GEAQGYHQRPSCK
-1102 GRRLWY
+1102 GRQRWWDLGQQE
-1108 ALPEQNPPDFVS
+1108 PFDFVVL
-1120 NRFLGERLG
+1120 RFRHERNWA
-1129 FPFLRD
+1129 P
-1135 VRVCDVFF
+1135 VN
-1143 VGAFTN
+1143 T
-1149 VDGLIGTAL
+1149 TP
-1158 LNSIVSL
+1158 SL
-1165 LAAEVTS
+1165 LAGDIMFVGSWNIRDAVDISNALANSTFAVFISELLGRVNLGEGLLT
-1172 RKTYG
+1172 T
-1177 IGVAYLYGPEI
+1177 YGPEI
-1188 RGLTVINP
+1188 LRFLAIDPSCINP
-1196 AVLSLEDKQ
+1196 KVEDRLMEKFRLLTTRDVLP
-1205 RLHEAFSSMRKRA
+1205 
-1218 ILRIVDEIHQ
+1218 ILNEIRQ

-1258 LVRARLEKA
+1258 LVRARLERA

>member
-890 AVTERQGTPDY
+890 AVTERQSTPDY

-912 EEGLESDAD
+912 EEGLESETDEES
-921 DVGAAPRGCPPTPR
+921 PTPQKR
-935 GRAQSGKAQG
+935 
-945 PAPTGKS
+945 KS

-996 EVRRGFTTGANEFFY
+996 EVRFGIKTGANEFFY
-1011 LEPTGKPAPAGYLHV
+1011 LEPTGNPAPAGYLHV

-1035 IEEEFLKPFLF
+1035 IEEEFLKPVIKSPRECRSILI
-1046 SLKEVER
+1046 KP
-1053 YEVDALNLERKVLVC
+1053 
-1068 LHAKEDLRQKGKKGM
+1068 EDLRYKIFMCHRDKSELKGTAA
-1083 LSYIEY
+1083 LEYIRW
-1089 GERQGFNTRPSVR
+1089 GEAQGYHERPSCRTRQRWWDVGMR
-1102 GRRLWY
+1102 PKAKVNVNYLVDEVMRFFVKEDGF
-1108 ALPEQNPPDFVS
+1108 FVS
-1120 NRFLGERLG
+1120 DNFQEVHSPADLFWQVG
-1129 FPFLRD
+1129 
-1135 VRVCDVFF
+1135 VSTNSSVFQLF
-1143 VGAFTN
+1143 ANLAGRANFGG
-1149 VDGLIGTAL
+1149 GLMKIQTYEVAALLTVNPTLLDSVSCRKAL
-1158 LNSIVSL
+1158 LNADRL
-1165 LAAEVTS
+1165 DLQAA
-1172 RKTYG
+1172 
-1177 IGVAYLYGPEI
+1177 
-1188 RGLTVINP
+1188 
-1196 AVLSLEDKQ
+1196 
-1205 RLHEAFSSMRKRA
+1205 
-1218 ILRIVDEIHQ
+1218 
-1228 PDRRALDE
+1228 DRRALDE
-1236 VVFDVLGLTA
+1236 AVFDVLGLTA

-1251 VYEAVVN
+1251 VYEAVVE
-1258 LVRARLEKA
+1258 LVRWLEKA

>member
-1 MALEEAVRSVKDL
+1 MSLEAAVRSVQDL
-14 DSLLALLRDELGWR
+14 NSLLALLRDELAWP
-28 LPDPPDWSELTF
+28 LPADSADLRPEELTF
-40 EWHAHEL
+40 EWSASEL

-59 GKVYQLRP
+59 GRVYQLRP
-67 LLAQQPWG
+67 FYEQQPWG

-81 DRPRISITTLRQTL
+81 DQPRISITTLRQTL
-95 RGLVSQRRQASRL
+95 RGLVSARRQASHL
-108 PSWNLENLLFICTTS
+108 PSWDVEDLLFICTTR
-123 DYDRFTFAHFRGE
+123 DYDRWTFAHFRGE
-136 KAHRAVLTTFGW
+136 KAQRAVLTTFGW

-163 ENLRFPDDPSDTE
+163 ENLRFPDDPSDIE
-176 SWLTQWRAAFD
+176 SWLTHWRSAFD

-194 FFRDYERVFDILQR
+194 FFREYESVFAELQR
-208 QLYQQ
+208 SLYKQ

-224 LQVLNRLMFLY
+224 LQLLNRLMFLY

-242 PDGRYWLGDDRRFIK
+242 PDGQYWLGNDRRFIK
-257 GFWEAYRASG
+257 SFWEAYRASG
-267 EKNSFFKRWL
+267 EKNSFFTRWL

-292 PYLPQAL
+292 SYLPQAL
-299 NDALRL
+299 NDALLL

-323 SIELPD
+323 SLGLPD

-341 ATPGFFER
+341 TTPGFLER

-356 NTPLDQEV
+356 NTPVDQEV
-364 AVDPEMIGKVYETLV
+364 AVDPEMIGKVYESLV
-379 NIAFEG
+379 NITFEG
-385 LEGEDRR
+385 LEEEDRR

-428 LYDAVFA
+428 LYDTVFA
-435 YDPEEKRRADEAL
+435 YDPEEKRQADEAL
-448 SSRNLWP
+448 SHQNLWP

-488 ARANEQ
+488 ARANAQ
-494 LGIEETPYERRRRII
+494 LGEEETPYERRRRII
-509 GEQLYGV
+509 RDQLYGV

-541 PAQLKFHRPLLP
+541 PAELKFRALLP
-553 NLSFKVRPGDSL
+553 YLSFKVRPGDSL

-573 FALHHKHLDIPST
+573 FALHRKHLDIPSA
-586 LKGKLT
+586 LKDKLT

-600 FYRADPDDP
+600 FYQADSDAP
-609 SQYRSEHELKL
+609 SQYRSEQELKI
-620 AEVQLFREILETK
+620 AELQLFREILETK
-633 AHTLHNQIVILNR
+633 AHTLHNEIVILNR
-646 RIEHPSQLHTLEGI
+646 RIEHPSHLQALEGI
-660 EIEDRQL
+660 ETESRQL
-667 ERNVQAWKAQ
+667 ERNVQAWQAQ
-677 RDELQEQLDRLHQAL
+677 RDELQEQLDQLQQAV
-692 ATLQNAHDV
+692 ATLQNVHDV

-708 FVEIFEGDKRGFDI
+708 FVEIFEGEKGGFDI

-727 PYVRQEMI
+727 PYVRQEKI

-747 EQWRKKKA
+747 EQWRRKKA
-755 EHKAKLQHSA
+755 EYKEKLQHSA
-765 CELWPRFFKNRK
+765 CEVWPRFFKGRK

-792 LSLLNEKG
+792 LSLLNEQG

-848 VIVLLAPPDDRREDG
+848 VIVLLAAPDDRGEGG

-890 AVTERQGTPDY
+890 AVSERQSTDAY
-901 RVTAR
+901 RATAR
-906 LQRELL
+906 PQRELL
-912 EEGLESDAD
+912 EEGLETDGD
-921 DVGAAPRGCPPTPR
+921 DVGATPR
-935 GRAQSGKAQG
+935 GRPKSGQAQG
-945 PAPTGKS
+945 PAPTGKT

-958 TARYI
+958 TARYL

-978 FTILEKGKGK
+978 FTILGKGKGK

-1011 LEPTGKPAPAGYLHV
+1011 LEPTGKRAPKGLIHV

-1035 IEEEFLKPFLF
+1035 IEEKFLKPAIKTPRDLYAIVIPDRAQHYLF
-1046 SLKEVER
+1046 WCRTDKDQLKGTSAFEYIKWAEKQRFHERPSCYGRRQWYSLNGPIAPTLLFPSAFFER
-1053 YEVDALNLERKVLVC
+1053 YICYECPKGFVADKVFYTVTAPNLSIATK
-1068 LHAKEDLRQKGKKGM
+1068 
-1083 LSYIEY
+1083 
-1089 GERQGFNTRPSVR
+1089 
-1102 GRRLWY
+1102 
-1108 ALPEQNPPDFVS
+1108 
-1120 NRFLGERLG
+1120 
-1129 FPFLRD
+1129 
-1135 VRVCDVFF
+1135 
-1143 VGAFTN
+1143 AF
-1149 VDGLIGTAL
+1149 
-1158 LNSIVSL
+1158 LNSS
-1165 LAAEVTS
+1165 
-1172 RKTYG
+1172 
-1177 IGVAYLYGPEI
+1177 
-1188 RGLTVINP
+1188 
-1196 AVLSLEDKQ
+1196 VLSLFMEVEGYHLNHGGIFNTTEWLERFPVLAGSEPEIEEAYLPLLQ
-1205 RLHEAFSSMRKRA
+1205 RDIKLISDEVREPSRRVLDAA
-1218 ILRIVDEIHQ
+1218 ILR
-1228 PDRRALDE
+1228 A
-1236 VVFDVLGLTA
+1236 LGLPTLLID
-1246 GEREA
+1246 EL
-1251 VYEAVVN
+1251 YEEVCN
-1258 LVRARLEKA
+1258 RAHGRILKA
-1267 RSV
+1267 RRQPTRRGRKSEDDKVKW

>member
-47 RVSESA
+47 RVSESS

-405 DLMCRLSLVDWLA
+405 DLMRRLSLVDWLA

-541 PAQLKFHRPLLP
+541 PAQLKFRPLLP

-806 SNSWLDVGYGADL
+806 SNSWLDVGYGAEL
-819 QEFLLKH
+819 QEFLLRH
-826 SHVKLILDNE
+826 SHVKLVLDNE

-876 FEEVA
+876 FEELA

-890 AVTERQGTPDY
+890 AVTERQSTPVY

-906 LQRELL
+906 PQRELL
-912 EEGLESDAD
+912 EEGLESGTDEES
-921 DVGAAPRGCPPTPR
+921 PTPQKR
-935 GRAQSGKAQG
+935 
-945 PAPTGKS
+945 KS
-952 HGPLIK
+952 HGPFIK

-996 EVRRGFTTGANEFFY
+996 EVRFGIKTGANEFFY
-1011 LEPTGKPAPAGYLHV
+1011 LEPRGNPAPAGYLHV

-1035 IEEEFLKPFLF
+1035 LEEEFLKPVIKSPRECRSILI
-1046 SLKEVER
+1046 KP
-1053 YEVDALNLERKVLVC
+1053 
-1068 LHAKEDLRQKGKKGM
+1068 EDLRYKIFMCHRDKSELKGTAA
-1083 LSYIEY
+1083 LEYIRW
-1089 GERQGFNTRPSVR
+1089 GEAQGYHERPSCKGRPRWWDVGVR
-1102 GRRLWY
+1102 EFGKVLWPMIHNDRPAVFWNGYGVAVDHNLFEILGDYPLELWAFLASSPQIIFRELYGR
-1108 ALPEQNPPDFVS
+1108 S
-1120 NRFLGERLG
+1120 NLGEGALKTEGIDIRKFEVIRPEVMRSFGIERLEA
-1129 FPFLRD
+1129 
-1135 VRVCDVFF
+1135 
-1143 VGAFTN
+1143 AFEQMSKRPIQP
-1149 VDGLIGTAL
+1149 L
-1158 LNSIVSL
+1158 
-1165 LAAEVTS
+1165 
-1172 RKTYG
+1172 
-1177 IGVAYLYGPEI
+1177 EI
-1188 RGLTVINP
+1188 
-1196 AVLSLEDKQ
+1196 
-1205 RLHEAFSSMRKRA
+1205 
-1218 ILRIVDEIHQ
+1218 EIHQ

>member
-242 PDGRYWLGDDRRFIK
+242 PDGRYWLGNDRRFIK

-541 PAQLKFHRPLLP
+541 PAQLKFRPLLP

-848 VIVLLAPPDDRREDG
+848 VIVLLAPPDDHREDG

-890 AVTERQGTPDY
+890 AVTERQSTEAY

-906 LQRELL
+906 PQRELL
-912 EEGLESDAD
+912 EEGLESGTDEEH
-921 DVGAAPRGCPPTPR
+921 PTPQKR
-935 GRAQSGKAQG
+935 
-945 PAPTGKS
+945 KS

-996 EVRRGFTTGANEFFY
+996 EVRFGIKTGANEFFY

-1035 IEEEFLKPFLF
+1035 IEEEFLKPVIKSPRECRSILI
-1046 SLKEVER
+1046 KP
-1053 YEVDALNLERKVLVC
+1053 
-1068 LHAKEDLRQKGKKGM
+1068 EDLHYKIFMCHRDKSELKDTAA
-1083 LSYIEY
+1083 LEYIRW
-1089 GERQGFNTRPSVR
+1089 GEAQGYHERPSCR
-1102 GRRLWY
+1102 GRQRWWEARLEVGNGVFVKE
-1108 ALPEQNPPDFVS
+1108 ANDSSGVFFNPIGLPVDCRLYVAQLSFEQLIYLNSAIACLLFEIFNRAGLGEGARSLMVSDYNAVPCLLTRGESSDFEKVFSSVYNKEPRKLLKPPD
-1120 NRFLGERLG
+1120 
-1129 FPFLRD
+1129 
-1135 VRVCDVFF
+1135 
-1143 VGAFTN
+1143 
-1149 VDGLIGTAL
+1149 
-1158 LNSIVSL
+1158 
-1165 LAAEVTS
+1165 
-1172 RKTYG
+1172 
-1177 IGVAYLYGPEI
+1177 PEW
-1188 RGLTVINP
+1188 
-1196 AVLSLEDKQ
+1196 
-1205 RLHEAFSSMRKRA
+1205 
-1218 ILRIVDEIHQ
+1218 
-1228 PDRRALDE
+1228 RALDE

>member
-242 PDGRYWLGDDRRFIK
+242 PDGRYWLGNDRRFIK

-541 PAQLKFHRPLLP
+541 PAQLKFRPLLP

-848 VIVLLAPPDDRREDG
+848 VIVLLAPPDDHREDG

-890 AVTERQGTPDY
+890 AVTERQSTEAY

-906 LQRELL
+906 PQRELL
-912 EEGLESDAD
+912 EEGLESETDEEH
-921 DVGAAPRGCPPTPR
+921 PTPQKR
-935 GRAQSGKAQG
+935 
-945 PAPTGKS
+945 KS

-963 GNKWGGKYLRAPDIF
+963 SNKWGGKYLRAPEIF
-978 FTILEKGKGK
+978 FTILEKLRDCGKPLGEFVWGQRYLNTGGADGFFIFTKFNILPSGDYIEVINDSKEGRMHGSPKFVIEREFLRPAIKSTDIDK
-988 LVRLGDIA
+988 LV
-996 EVRRGFTTGANEFFY
+996 VTN
-1011 LEPTGKPAPAGYLHV
+1011 P
-1026 RNGAGWEGE
+1026 
-1035 IEEEFLKPFLF
+1035 
-1046 SLKEVER
+1046 
-1053 YEVDALNLERKVLVC
+1053 DALVLDVPPDTPSLQRKAVY
-1068 LHAKEDLRQKGKKGM
+1068 E
-1083 LSYIEY
+1083 YIKW
-1089 GERQGFNTRPSVR
+1089 GESVGFNRRSVTSIQTPWWKAPR
-1102 GRRLWY
+1102 QARESGPLLMLRNYNDVHKSFYNPQRFIAVRFYRLY
-1108 ALPEQNPPDFVS
+1108 PNDPEHEKP
-1120 NRFLGERLG
+1120 L
-1129 FPFLRD
+1129 
-1135 VRVCDVFF
+1135 
-1143 VGAFTN
+1143 A
-1149 VDGLIGTAL
+1149 AL
-1158 LNSIVSL
+1158 LNTTIFALFREIYGSTKLGLGALDTTMADMLRVPIPFPVDKVYQEKLARQFDILSARPAQSVEIEKSL
-1165 LAAEVTS
+1165 
-1172 RKTYG
+1172 
-1177 IGVAYLYGPEI
+1177 
-1188 RGLTVINP
+1188 
-1196 AVLSLEDKQ
+1196 
-1205 RLHEAFSSMRKRA
+1205 
-1218 ILRIVDEIHQ
+1218 